1 MKTKTVG
8 HSSAQIRK
16 KIAAIEELHSLG
28 RQSQATR
35 PGFGRAGEHAKEAKK
50 KRVGEDH
57 LRKARRFA
65 DAHGGYAKRDLHVLY
80 VLFRQHRFA
89 LGPECLVRLLSM
101 HNNEERRRLTR
112 LAVRQRWPS
121 RRLELEIA
129 MRFGSRRAAGGR
141 QPTVPV
147 DTVGALAEIRR
158 TAATMRRR
166 YTALASNG
174 GPTLPRPLRQKL
186 AGVIEQLHELE
197 TMAGRGLR
205 SKRAVGHDL
214 AAGAK

>member
-16 KIAAIEELHSLG
+16 KIAAIEELHALG

-35 PGFGRAGEHAKEAKK
+35 PGFGRAGEHAKEAKR
-50 KRVGEDH
+50 KRVGDDH

-65 DAHGGYAKRDLHVLY
+65 HADDGYTKRDLRALY
-80 VLFRQHRFA
+80 ALFTKYNFA
-89 LGPECLVRLLSM
+89 LGPECLVRLLSVPM
-101 HNNEERRRLTR
+101 AQRRRLT
-112 LAVRQRWPS
+112 LAAIRQRWPS

-129 MRFGSRRAAGGR
+129 MRFGSRRVAGGR
-141 QPTVPV
+141 QPAVPS
-147 DTVGALAEIRR
+147 DRVGALAEIRR

-166 YTALASNG
+166 YVALTGSG
-174 GPTLPRPLRQKL
+174 GSTLPRGLHQKLRQ
-186 AGVIEQLHELE
+186 VIEQLEELE
-197 TMAGRGLR
+197 QVAGQELR